1 MKRRKIVYISEPVLT
16 DCDIPLIQELSKDA
30 DVDYFLTITNS
41 SRQRTLVDL
50 NLKEK
55 GDIYIGTSF
64 PELKTL
70 GKWLDL
76 NHVYIV
82 NKPVDHFWEWM
93 NFKVAWKG
101 MRLLKKRNY
110 DIIHLTWPLRYCS
123 FPLYLLRKKMVIT
136 MHDPIPH
143 SSQMS
148 VKNRFHRYCCI
159 RLTPDFILLNKTQ
172 KPLFMKKYGVSE
184 SRVHL
189 SRLSIYTHLRESASA
204 PALCSSPYILY
215 IGRIHSHKGIEFFC
229 EAMEP
234 ITSDISD
241 MHAVIAGQGQ
251 FYFNISKYEQ
261 KPNYMFLNRYIANE
275 ELVSLISNSIAV
287 VCPYIDATQSG
298 VIMSAFALN
307 KPVIATNVGALPE
320 MVEEGRHGFLVPPK
334 DSKALEQAIRR
345 IIQPGIAR
353 QMSENIAYD
362 YSAGSYSWLSIASGI
377 QEIYET
383 IIKKREKQS

>member
-1 MKRRKIVYISEPVLT
+1 
-16 DCDIPLIQELSKDA
+16 
-30 DVDYFLTITNS
+30 
-41 SRQRTLVDL
+41 
-50 NLKEK
+50 
-55 GDIYIGTSF
+55 
-64 PELKTL
+64 
-70 GKWLDL
+70 
-76 NHVYIV
+76 
-82 NKPVDHFWEWM
+82 
-93 NFKVAWKG
+93 

-110 DIIHLTWPLRYCS
+110 DIIHLTWPLRYSS
-123 FPLYLLRKKMVIT
+123 FALYLLRKKMVIT

-143 SSQMS
+143 SSHMS
-148 VKNRFHRYCCI
+148 LKNRFHRYCCI

-172 KPLFMKKYGVSE
+172 KPLFMKTYGVSE
-184 SRVHL
+184 SRVHM

-215 IGRIHSHKGIEFFC
+215 VGRIHSHKGIEYLC
-229 EAMEP
+229 EAMQP
-234 ITSDISD
+234 VTSDTPD
-241 MHAVIAGQGQ
+241 MHLVIAGQGQ
-251 FYFNISKYEQ
+251 FYFDTSKYEQ
-261 KPNYMFLNRYIANE
+261 MPNYTFLNRYITNE

-307 KPVIATNVGALPE
+307 KPVIATRVGALPE

-334 DSKALEQAIRR
+334 DSKALELAIRN
-345 IIQPGIAR
+345 IIQPGIAQ

-362 YSAGSYSWLSIASGI
+362 YSAGNRSWQSIASGV